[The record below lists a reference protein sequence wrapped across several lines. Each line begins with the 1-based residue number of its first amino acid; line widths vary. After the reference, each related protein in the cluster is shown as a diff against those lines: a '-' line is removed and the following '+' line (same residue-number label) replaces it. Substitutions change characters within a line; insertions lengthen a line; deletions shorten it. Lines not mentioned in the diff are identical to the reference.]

1 MTSQVKV
8 ARCKMAVP
16 RAVFSKLSNGGFK
29 KNNPLPIGPIKRKN
43 RLAACEAVEI
53 LRIDRDAC
61 APLI

>member
-1 MTSQVKV
+1 
-8 ARCKMAVP
+8 MAVP
-16 RAVFSKLSNGGFK
+16 RAVFSKLSNGGLK